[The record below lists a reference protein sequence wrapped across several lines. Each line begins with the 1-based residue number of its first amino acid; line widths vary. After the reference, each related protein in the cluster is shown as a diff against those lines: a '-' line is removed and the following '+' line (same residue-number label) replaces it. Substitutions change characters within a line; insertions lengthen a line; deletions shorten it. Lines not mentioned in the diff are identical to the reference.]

1 MRTPNPKLR
10 QWGIGSIPIDYIYLI
25 WCLLRAL
32 GKKYKGKVGVKSMEG
47 AATGMAA
54 VITALKSTLTLGVFF
69 DVIKECVPFLA
80 IMVPVALGYGV
91 LRRMIKGA
99 GRGRVSF

>member
-1 MRTPNPKLR
+1 MLNL
-10 QWGIGSIPIDYIYLI
+10 
-25 WCLLRAL
+25 
-32 GKKYKGKVGVKSMEG
+32 EG
-47 AATGMAA
+47 AAATGMAA
-54 VITALKSTLTLGVFF
+54 VISTLTSTLTLSVFF